1 MLIDAKK
8 EEIEIQEV
16 PIDTV
21 YIKGN
26 KSSHFNPLNDSI
38 KIYLPLIKYSLSSII
53 SAVIDFILLMLFNLF
68 TGNSFLSVAV
78 ARLCSA
84 TFNYNINKRYV
95 FKNGKNQKSQSL
107 PKYVLLAVIIM
118 LINYNILNFYYFVG
132 LPLVISKI
140 ITEGT
145 IFLFSYWIQKK
156 FVFKKENNIN
166 A

>member
-53 SAVIDFILLMLFNLF
+53 SAVIDFILLMLFNF
-68 TGNSFLSVAV
+68 FSGNLFLSVAI

-84 TFNYNINKRYV
+84 TLNYNINKRYV
-95 FKNGKNQKSQSL
+95 FKNDKNQNSQSL
-107 PKYVLLAVIIM
+107 PKYVFLAVIIM
-118 LINYNILNFYYFVG
+118 LINYNILNFYYFIG
-132 LPLVISKI
+132 LPLSISKI

-156 FVFKKENNIN
+156 FIFKKESSTN